1 MAIDAVGLQ
10 THLVFGQPDW
20 ALFRTTMDRLAA
32 TGLDVHITEL
42 DVPVAPG
49 APDRLQVQADR
60 YRRVVETCLAV
71 EACNVINVWG
81 VDDGHTWIDSVLGP
95 GWDPLLLDADRN
107 RKPAYDAVRDTLAGG
122 RSEPS

>member
-1 MAIDAVGLQ
+1 
-10 THLVFGQPDW
+10 
-20 ALFRTTMDRLAA
+20 
-32 TGLDVHITEL
+32 
-42 DVPVAPG
+42 
-49 APDRLQVQADR
+49 
-60 YRRVVETCLAV
+60 
-71 EACNVINVWG
+71 VINVWG